1 MLNVTEKQKTILSN
15 VIPNLKELI
24 ETDNLGDLLLSIDD
38 VIVDNIIDNGDEP
51 DDEGIKLQLIYDQI
65 YNQNQW

>member
-65 YNQNQW
+65 YNQN